1 MTGEKS
7 RFRLAVLGI
16 IAVSLFSSLVARL
29 WHLQALSAP
38 RYEVLAEGNRLRK
51 VALPSARGR
60 ILDRNGKVLVGN
72 RSAHSITVDPK
83 ELGSRRDEILERL
96 AALISSDFRPIDKE
110 TLSLRLTDSALSPY
124 GNIVVAD
131 DVSRDKVV
139 YLLEH
144 QSEFPGV
151 NAELRAVRE
160 YALGP
165 GGMGALAPHVLGYLG
180 QASPEVIAA
189 DPDYKYGDKV
199 GRGGV
204 EQTYDKLLR
213 GEEGERSF
221 EVTSRGKIVRETEG
235 RPSIQGNDV
244 VLTIDREIQFAA
256 EEALAQ
262 GVSASRDLLDP
273 SKRRNAAQGG
283 AAAVVVDPTDGS
295 ILASA
300 SYPSY
305 DLRAFTTGIDQGTWE
320 WMNDPENQYPI
331 QNRVI
336 QGQYPPASTLKPMVA
351 AAALREGMVTRDT
364 TFSCPGKY
372 TVPGDTSGYVFKD
385 WTPLG
390 HGSPDMQR
398 AIAQSCDVYFYNL
411 GWQFFL
417 RYTREGRDV
426 LQENLRFFGFGS
438 RTGIDAPGEQA
449 GRVPDPE
456 WKIRLNEN
464 NPESELAKWYPGDN
478 INLSVGQGDM
488 LVTPLQLALAY
499 GAFAANGVIYEPHL
513 MYKVVAPDGNTISVR
528 EAREARSVPLSD
540 EDLRLIREDLKTV
553 VVGGGTGAK
562 AFKGWPQSQ
571 IPVGGKT
578 GTAEVQGKR
587 DNSLFVGM
595 GPMDNP
601 RWVVAI
607 VVEGG
612 GHGSETAAPIARRIM
627 EALARIPVTDIK
639 SNLGGGGD

>member
-1 MTGEKS
+1 MGEQS

-16 IAVSLFSSLVARL
+16 IAISLFSSLIARL

-38 RYEVLAEGNRLRK
+38 RYEALAEGNRLRK
-51 VALPSARGR
+51 VALPSSRGR
-60 ILDRNGKVLVGN
+60 ILDRNGKILVAN

-83 ELGSRRDEILERL
+83 ELGSRRDEVLERL
-96 AALISSDFRPIDKE
+96 AALISSDFRPVDKKL
-110 TLSLRLTDSALSPY
+110 LSSRLTDAALSPY

-144 QSEFPGV
+144 QVDFPGV

-165 GGMGALAPHVLGYLG
+165 GGIGALAPHVLGYLG
-180 QASPEVIAA
+180 QASPEMIEA

-221 EVTSRGKIVRETEG
+221 EVTSKGKIVRETEG
-235 RPSIQGNDV
+235 RPSVQGNDV
-244 VLTIDREIQFAA
+244 VLTIDKDVQFAA
-256 EEALAQ
+256 EEALAI

-273 SKRRNAAQGG
+273 SKRKNAAQGG
-283 AAAVVVDPTDGS
+283 AAAVVIDPADGS

-305 DLRAFTTGIDQGTWE
+305 DLRAFTAGIDQGTWD
-320 WMNDPENQYPI
+320 WMNDPANQYPI
-331 QNRVI
+331 QNRVT
-336 QGQYPPASTLKPMVA
+336 QGQYPPASTLKPVVA
-351 AAALREGMVTRDT
+351 ASALREGMITRET
-364 TFSCPGKY
+364 AFTCPGKY
-372 TVPGDTSGYVFKD
+372 TVPGDLSGYVFKD
-385 WTPLG
+385 WTPQG

-398 AIAQSCDVYFYNL
+398 ALAQSCDVYFYNL
-411 GWQFFL
+411 GWQFYL
-417 RYTREGRDV
+417 RHNREGRDV
-426 LQENLRFFGFGS
+426 IQENLRAFGFGA
-438 RTGIDAPGEQA
+438 RTGVDMAGEQP

-456 WKIRLNEN
+456 WKIQINGN
-464 NPESELAKWYPGDN
+464 NPDSELAKWYPGDS

-488 LVTPLQLALAY
+488 LVTPLQLAVSY
-499 GAFAANGVIYEPHL
+499 GAFARDGVMYEPHL
-513 MYKVVAPDGNTISVR
+513 MKEVRAPDGAVISVR
-528 EAREARSVPLSD
+528 EARESRAYPLSND
-540 EDLRLIREDLKTV
+540 DLRAIREDLKTV
-553 VVGGGTGAK
+553 VIGGGTGAK
-562 AFKGWPQSQ
+562 AFRGWPQGQ

-595 GPMDNP
+595 GPMDDP
-601 RWVVAI
+601 RWIVAV

-627 EALARIPVTDIK
+627 ETLARIPATDLK
-639 SNLGGGGD
+639 GNTGGGGD